1 MQARMERLRWEQM
14 RAELRA
20 IDDER
25 RQLQAEKEKSA
36 GQLRSQGS
44 AYGLDLHALENFRRH
59 LDEEDGRLERKRA
72 ECEQRIIAQMKVVTA
87 KEREV
92 KVLEHLRAK
101 RLDTWTV
108 ELAREIEQQA
118 SEAFLA
124 RWRSPG
130 GEGRR

>member
-1 MQARMERLRWEQM
+1 M

-20 IDDER
+20 IDEER
-25 RQLQAEKEKSA
+25 RQLLAEKEKSSA
-36 GQLRSQGS
+36 QLRTEGS
-44 AYGLDLHALENFRRH
+44 AYGLDLHALENFRQH
-59 LDEEDGRLERKRA
+59 VDEEGARLERKRA
-72 ECEQRIIAQMKVVTA
+72 ECEQRIIAQMKVVNA

-101 RLDTWTV
+101 KLETWTV

-124 RWRSPG
+124 RWRPQG